1 MSANNAQRYELRGK
15 RVWVAGHRGMV
26 GSAIVRRLS
35 SMDCECL
42 TATRSELDLRRQ
54 ADVEAWAEANK
65 PHAVFV
71 AAGRVG
77 GIIANDTQPVDFI
90 YDNLLIEANVIATA
104 HRVGAQKLL
113 FLSSSC
119 SYPRLASQPMN
130 EDALL
135 TGPLEPTNQWYAIA
149 KIAGMK
155 LTEAYRRQ
163 HHADFI
169 SVMPTN
175 LYGPGDNYHPEHSH
189 VPAALIRRF
198 HEAKIAGQQEVV
210 VWGTGEPRR
219 EFLAVD
225 DLADACVFLMQNYSS
240 DQAINIGTGTDIR
253 IADFARLV
261 AEVVGFSG
269 KIVFDSSR
277 PDGAPQK
284 LLDVSRLTTLGWKAA
299 TPLRQGLAAAYAEF
313 LQAGAAARLA

>member
-1 MSANNAQRYELRGK
+1 MTTAVAFDLKGK
-15 RVWVAGHRGMV
+15 RVWVAGHRGMA
-26 GSAIVRRLS
+26 GSAIVRRLAS
-35 SMDCECL
+35 EDCECV
-42 TATRSELDLRRQ
+42 TAARGELDLRRQ
-54 ADVEAWAEANK
+54 SDVEAWVDAMK
-65 PHAVFV
+65 PDAVFV

-77 GIIANDTQPVDFI
+77 GIVANNTQPVDFL

-104 HRVGAQKLL
+104 YRAGVDKLL

-119 SYPRLASQPMN
+119 SYPRLAPQPMT

-135 TGPLEPTNQWYAIA
+135 SGPLEPTNQWYAVA

-163 HHADFI
+163 HGADFI

-198 HEAKIAGQQEVV
+198 HEAKVGGRQEVA
-210 VWGTGEPRR
+210 VWGTGRPRR

-225 DLADACVFLMQNYSS
+225 DLADACVFLMKNYSGA
-240 DQAINIGTGTDIR
+240 QALNIGTGTDIS

-261 AEVVGFSG
+261 ADVVGFPG
-269 KIVFDSSR
+269 RIVFDTSR

-284 LLDVSRLTTLGWKAA
+284 LLDVARLTALGWKAA
-299 TPLRQGLAAAYAEF
+299 IPLKDGLARAYADF
-313 LQAGAAARLA
+313 LAAGAAGRRA

>member
-1 MSANNAQRYELRGK
+1 MTAHDYDLRGK
-15 RVWVAGHRGMV
+15 RVWVAGHRGMA
-26 GSAIVRRLS
+26 GSAIVRRLKS
-35 SMDCECL
+35 EQCECL
-42 TATRSELDLRRQ
+42 TATSSELDLRRQ
-54 ADVEAWAEANK
+54 ADVEAWVAAER
-65 PHAVFV
+65 PQAVFV

-77 GIIANDTQPVDFI
+77 GIIANDTQPVDFL

-104 HRVGAQKLL
+104 HRAGVEKLL

-119 SYPRLASQPMN
+119 SYPRLAPQPMS

-135 TGPLEPTNQWYAIA
+135 TGALEPTNQWYAVA

-163 HHADFI
+163 HGADFI

-198 HEAKIAGQQEVV
+198 HEAKLAGQPEVV
-210 VWGTGEPRR
+210 VWGTGKPRR
-219 EFLAVD
+219 EFMAVD
-225 DLADACVFLMQNYSS
+225 DLADACVFLMKTYS
-240 DQAINIGTGTDIR
+240 DAQALNIGTGSDVSIGE
-253 IADFARLV
+253 FARLI
-261 AEVVGFSG
+261 AEIVGYSG
-269 KIVFDSSR
+269 TIVFDTTR

-284 LLDVSRLTTLGWKAA
+284 LLDVARLTKLGWRSNI
-299 TPLRQGLAAAYAEF
+299 PLRQGLAAAYADF
-313 LQAGAAARLA
+313 LNSVSRTASR

>member
-1 MSANNAQRYELRGK
+1 MTAQGYELRGK
-15 RVWVAGHRGMV
+15 RVWVAGHRGMA
-26 GSAIVRRLS
+26 GSAIARRLTAES
-35 SMDCECL
+35 CTCL
-42 TATRSELDLRRQ
+42 TATSSELDLRRQ
-54 ADVEAWAEANK
+54 ADVETWVAANK
-65 PHAVFV
+65 PQAVFV

-77 GIIANDTQPVDFI
+77 GIVANSTQPVDFL

-104 HRVGAQKLL
+104 HRAGVEKLL

-119 SYPRLASQPMN
+119 SYPRLAQQPMT

-135 TGPLEPTNQWYAIA
+135 TGPLEPTNEWYAVA

-163 HHADFI
+163 HGADFI

-198 HEAKIAGQQEVV
+198 HEAKVGGQPKVV
-210 VWGTGEPRR
+210 VWGTGTPRR
-219 EFLAVD
+219 EFMAVD
-225 DLADACVFLMQNYSS
+225 DLADACVFLMKSYSGE
-240 DQAINIGTGTDIR
+240 QALNVGTGCDTSISE
-253 IADFARLV
+253 FARLI
-261 AEVVGFSG
+261 ADIVGYRG
-269 KIVFDSSR
+269 EIVFDTSR

-284 LLDVSRLTTLGWKAA
+284 LLDVSRLTKLGWQAKI
-299 TPLRQGLAAAYAEF
+299 PLRQGLEQAYTDF
-313 LQAGAAARLA
+313 QTQR

>member
-1 MSANNAQRYELRGK
+1 MTSAVYNLKGK
-15 RVWVAGHRGMV
+15 RVWVAGHRGMA
-26 GSAIVRRLS
+26 GSAILRRLAS
-35 SMDCECL
+35 EDCECL
-42 TATRSELDLRRQ
+42 TATSTELDLRRQ
-54 ADVEAWAEANK
+54 ADVEAWVAARK
-65 PHAVFV
+65 PQAVFV

-77 GIIANDTQPVDFI
+77 GIVANDTQPVDFL
-90 YDNLLIEANVIATA
+90 YDNLLIEANTIATA
-104 HRVGAQKLL
+104 HRAGVEKLL

-119 SYPRLASQPMN
+119 SYPRLAPQPMS

-135 TGPLEPTNQWYAIA
+135 TGPLEPTNQWYAVA

-163 HHADFI
+163 HGADFI

-198 HEAKIAGQQEVV
+198 HEAKTSDLPQVV
-210 VWGTGEPRR
+210 VWGTGKPLR

-225 DLADACVFLMQNYSS
+225 DLADACVFLMKTYSG
-240 DQAINIGTGTDIR
+240 DQALNIGTG
-253 IADFARLV
+253 ADVSIGEFAREI
-261 AEVVGFSG
+261 AEVVGYRG
-269 KIVFDSSR
+269 DIVFDTSR

-284 LLDVSRLTTLGWKAA
+284 LLDVSKLTKLGWQAK
-299 TPLRQGLAAAYAEF
+299 TPLRAGVGAGLCRF
-313 LQAGAAARLA
+313 PRRRQAPARA